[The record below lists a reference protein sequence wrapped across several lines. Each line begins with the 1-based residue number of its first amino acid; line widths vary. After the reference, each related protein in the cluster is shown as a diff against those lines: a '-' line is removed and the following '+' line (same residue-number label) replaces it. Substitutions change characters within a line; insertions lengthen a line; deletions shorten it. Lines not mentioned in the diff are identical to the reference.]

1 MKNWTTEQVKQHW
14 AIKPKHIFREPTRY
28 IMFHGLLGRPASTI
42 KRAVEMA
49 EWNAT
54 LFLNNGHGHK
64 PEDYE
69 GDIYRLVKGA
79 KPRTRKTIA
88 LYRATVVDNQVKLI
102 KL

>member
-1 MKNWTTEQVKQHW
+1 MKNWTTEQVQNHW

-28 IMFHGLLGRPASTI
+28 IMFHGDLGRPASTI

-54 LFLNNGHGHK
+54 LFLNNSASFEPKHFEG
-64 PEDYE
+64 EIYE
-69 GDIYRLVKGA
+69 LVKGA
-79 KPRTRKTIA
+79 RARTRRTTG
-88 LYRATVVDNQVKLI
+88 LYRATVVDNQGKLI